1 MKFFRKLKEKL
12 FSTSSK
18 IKDGLEGIIDN
29 QSIENVQEEQ
39 SKQDKLDKNLSQ
51 KINENFEQKK
61 EKTLEESH
69 KNNIKIDKTKS
80 LVSVSNKSK
89 ELPNTVE
96 KIQKTSSSKK
106 TGIFSKIIK
115 TVEKVT
121 KKRKLD
127 DKMLNEIEDLLISS
141 DIGVST
147 ASLIVEKIKKENF
160 SKELDI
166 KQLKQL
172 ISDEIYEIMNVSDS
186 FLKIKEDQLNIWLFV
201 GVNGSGK
208 TTTIGKIAKQEKDNG
223 KKVILAAADTFRA
236 AAVDQLSIWSKRVG
250 IEMVKGEEKSDPA
263 SVVYKAIE
271 EAKLYYA
278 SNDRGKMI
286 MACGTGKT
294 YTSLKIAE
302 AIANKKFVLYMVP
315 SLALMSQSI
324 REWKNDCEEEF
335 IAFSACS
342 DKKVGKV
349 KSDNDQIQVKLNE
362 LGYDFDERNINKLF
376 KQFKNLADKKK
387 QVFEE
392 DLYAMVESEKNFQ
405 KKMPIN
411 LIDLSL
417 KCGQGKN
424 AEAKL
429 KLEIFGEKKLIK
441 EVGNGPIDAIFNAL
455 KALIPNKANL
465 IVYQVNAITK
475 GTDAQAEVNVRLE
488 EKSISVQ
495 GQGSDIDTMVASAKA
510 YINAMNKLILKRKRA
525 NDSKSV
531 FQTSNEKLNKHVI

>member
-39 SKQDKLDKNLSQ
+39 SKQDKLDKSLSQ

-80 LVSVSNKSK
+80 LVAVSNKSK
-89 ELPNTVE
+89 ELPSTVE

-271 EAKLYYA
+271 QAKKSDYDLLLIDTA
-278 SNDRGKMI
+278 GRLQNKTDLMQELEKIIRVIKKQDPSAPHNCLIVLDATTGQNVISQVEVFLQSAGLTGIIMTKLDGTARGGVLV
-286 MACGTGKT
+286 AVT
-294 YTSLKIAE
+294 
-302 AIANKKFVLYMVP
+302 KKFNLPIYR
-315 SLALMSQSI
+315 I
-324 REWKNDCEEEF
+324 
-335 IAFSACS
+335 
-342 DKKVGKV
+342 G
-349 KSDNDQIQVKLNE
+349 
-362 LGYDFDERNINKLF
+362 LGEKIEDLETFDPKLF
-376 KQFKNLADKKK
+376 SR
-387 QVFEE
+387 V
-392 DLYAMVESEKNFQ
+392 
-405 KKMPIN
+405 I
-411 LIDLSL
+411 
-417 KCGQGKN
+417 
-424 AEAKL
+424 
-429 KLEIFGEKKLIK
+429 
-441 EVGNGPIDAIFNAL
+441 VGLDNNP
-455 KALIPNKANL
+455 
-465 IVYQVNAITK
+465 V
-475 GTDAQAEVNVRLE
+475 
-488 EKSISVQ
+488 
-495 GQGSDIDTMVASAKA
+495 
-510 YINAMNKLILKRKRA
+510 
-525 NDSKSV
+525 
-531 FQTSNEKLNKHVI
+531 

>member
-39 SKQDKLDKNLSQ
+39 SKQDKLDKSLSQ

-89 ELPNTVE
+89 ELPSTVE

-172 ISDEIYEIMNVSDS
+172 ISDEIYEIMDVSDS

-271 EAKLYYA
+271 EAKKSDYDLLLIDTA
-278 SNDRGKMI
+278 GRLQNKTDLMQELEKIIRVIKKQDPSAPHNCLIVLDATTGQNVISQVEVFLQSAGLTGIIMTKLDGTARGGVLV
-286 MACGTGKT
+286 AVT
-294 YTSLKIAE
+294 
-302 AIANKKFVLYMVP
+302 KKFNLPIYR
-315 SLALMSQSI
+315 I
-324 REWKNDCEEEF
+324 
-335 IAFSACS
+335 
-342 DKKVGKV
+342 G
-349 KSDNDQIQVKLNE
+349 
-362 LGYDFDERNINKLF
+362 LGEKIEDLETFDPKLF
-376 KQFKNLADKKK
+376 SR
-387 QVFEE
+387 V
-392 DLYAMVESEKNFQ
+392 
-405 KKMPIN
+405 I
-411 LIDLSL
+411 
-417 KCGQGKN
+417 
-424 AEAKL
+424 
-429 KLEIFGEKKLIK
+429 
-441 EVGNGPIDAIFNAL
+441 VGLDNNP
-455 KALIPNKANL
+455 
-465 IVYQVNAITK
+465 V
-475 GTDAQAEVNVRLE
+475 
-488 EKSISVQ
+488 
-495 GQGSDIDTMVASAKA
+495 
-510 YINAMNKLILKRKRA
+510 
-525 NDSKSV
+525 
-531 FQTSNEKLNKHVI
+531 

>member
-29 QSIENVQEEQ
+29 QSIENVKEEQ
-39 SKQDKLDKNLSQ
+39 SKQDTLDNNLSQ
-51 KINENFEQKK
+51 KLNENFEQKK
-61 EKTLEESH
+61 EKTLKESH

-80 LVSVSNKSK
+80 LVSISNKNK

-96 KIQKTSSSKK
+96 QTQKTSSSKK

-271 EAKLYYA
+271 EAKKSDYDLLLIDTA
-278 SNDRGKMI
+278 GRLQNKTDLMQELEKIIRVIKKQDPSAPHNCLIVLDATTGQNVISQVEVFLQSAGLTGIIMTKLDGTARGGVLV
-286 MACGTGKT
+286 AVT
-294 YTSLKIAE
+294 
-302 AIANKKFVLYMVP
+302 KKFNLPIYR
-315 SLALMSQSI
+315 I
-324 REWKNDCEEEF
+324 
-335 IAFSACS
+335 
-342 DKKVGKV
+342 G
-349 KSDNDQIQVKLNE
+349 
-362 LGYDFDERNINKLF
+362 LGEKIEDLETFDPKLF
-376 KQFKNLADKKK
+376 SR
-387 QVFEE
+387 V
-392 DLYAMVESEKNFQ
+392 
-405 KKMPIN
+405 I
-411 LIDLSL
+411 
-417 KCGQGKN
+417 
-424 AEAKL
+424 
-429 KLEIFGEKKLIK
+429 
-441 EVGNGPIDAIFNAL
+441 VGLDNNP
-455 KALIPNKANL
+455 
-465 IVYQVNAITK
+465 V
-475 GTDAQAEVNVRLE
+475 
-488 EKSISVQ
+488 
-495 GQGSDIDTMVASAKA
+495 
-510 YINAMNKLILKRKRA
+510 
-525 NDSKSV
+525 
-531 FQTSNEKLNKHVI
+531 

>member
-18 IKDGLEGIIDN
+18 IKDGLEGIIDK
-29 QSIENVQEEQ
+29 QSVENLKEEQ
-39 SKQDKLDKNLSQ
+39 NKQDTLDKNLSL
-51 KINENFEQKK
+51 KLNENFEQKN
-61 EKTLEESH
+61 EKTLKGSH
-69 KNNIKIDKTKS
+69 ENNIKIDKTKS
-80 LVSVSNKSK
+80 LVSISNKNK
-89 ELPNTVE
+89 ELPNNVE
-96 KIQKTSSSKK
+96 QKPKTSSSKK

-172 ISDEIYEIMNVSDS
+172 ISDEIYEIMDVSDS

-271 EAKLYYA
+271 EAK
-278 SNDRGKMI
+278 
-286 MACGTGKT
+286 
-294 YTSLKIAE
+294 
-302 AIANKKFVLYMVP
+302 
-315 SLALMSQSI
+315 
-324 REWKNDCEEEF
+324 KNDYDLLLIDTAGRLQNKTDLMQELEK
-335 IAFSACS
+335 IIRVIKKQDPSAPHNCLIVLDATS
-342 DKKVGKV
+342 GQNVN
-349 KSDNDQIQVKLNE
+349 SQVEVFLQSAGLTGIIMTKLDGTARGGVLVAVTNKFNLPIYRIG
-362 LGYDFDERNINKLF
+362 LGEKIEDLETFDPKLF
-376 KQFKNLADKKK
+376 SR
-387 QVFEE
+387 V
-392 DLYAMVESEKNFQ
+392 
-405 KKMPIN
+405 I
-411 LIDLSL
+411 
-417 KCGQGKN
+417 
-424 AEAKL
+424 
-429 KLEIFGEKKLIK
+429 
-441 EVGNGPIDAIFNAL
+441 VGLDNNP
-455 KALIPNKANL
+455 
-465 IVYQVNAITK
+465 V
-475 GTDAQAEVNVRLE
+475 
-488 EKSISVQ
+488 
-495 GQGSDIDTMVASAKA
+495 
-510 YINAMNKLILKRKRA
+510 
-525 NDSKSV
+525 
-531 FQTSNEKLNKHVI
+531 

>member
-18 IKDGLEGIIDN
+18 IKDGLEGIIDK
-29 QSIENVQEEQ
+29 QSIENVKEEQ
-39 SKQDKLDKNLSQ
+39 SKQDTIDKNLSQ
-51 KINENFEQKK
+51 KLNENFEQKK
-61 EKTLEESH
+61 EKTLKESH

-80 LVSVSNKSK
+80 LVSISNKNK

-96 KIQKTSSSKK
+96 QTQKTSSSKK
-106 TGIFSKIIK
+106 PGIFSKIIK

-172 ISDEIYEIMNVSDS
+172 ISDEIYEIMDVSDS

-271 EAKLYYA
+271 EAK
-278 SNDRGKMI
+278 
-286 MACGTGKT
+286 
-294 YTSLKIAE
+294 
-302 AIANKKFVLYMVP
+302 
-315 SLALMSQSI
+315 
-324 REWKNDCEEEF
+324 KNDYDLLLIDTAGRLQNKTGLMQELEK
-335 IAFSACS
+335 IIRVIKKQDPSAPHNCLIVLDATTGQNVIS
-342 DKKVGKV
+342 
-349 KSDNDQIQVKLNE
+349 QVEVFLQSAGLTGIIMTKLDGTARGGVLVAVTNKFNLPIYRIG
-362 LGYDFDERNINKLF
+362 LGEKIEDLETFDPKLF
-376 KQFKNLADKKK
+376 SR
-387 QVFEE
+387 V
-392 DLYAMVESEKNFQ
+392 
-405 KKMPIN
+405 I
-411 LIDLSL
+411 
-417 KCGQGKN
+417 
-424 AEAKL
+424 
-429 KLEIFGEKKLIK
+429 
-441 EVGNGPIDAIFNAL
+441 VGLDNNP
-455 KALIPNKANL
+455 
-465 IVYQVNAITK
+465 V
-475 GTDAQAEVNVRLE
+475 
-488 EKSISVQ
+488 
-495 GQGSDIDTMVASAKA
+495 
-510 YINAMNKLILKRKRA
+510 
-525 NDSKSV
+525 
-531 FQTSNEKLNKHVI
+531 

>member
-18 IKDGLEGIIDN
+18 IKDGLEGIIDKK
-29 QSIENVQEEQ
+29 SVENVKEEQ
-39 SKQDKLDKNLSQ
+39 SKQDTLDKNLSL
-51 KINENFEQKK
+51 KLNENFEQKK
-61 EKTLEESH
+61 EKTLKESH
-69 KNNIKIDKTKS
+69 EQNKKIDKTKS
-80 LVSVSNKSK
+80 LVSISNKNK
-89 ELPNTVE
+89 ELPNNVE
-96 KIQKTSSSKK
+96 QKPKTSSSKK

-172 ISDEIYEIMNVSDS
+172 ISDEIYEIMNVSES

-271 EAKLYYA
+271 EAK
-278 SNDRGKMI
+278 
-286 MACGTGKT
+286 
-294 YTSLKIAE
+294 
-302 AIANKKFVLYMVP
+302 
-315 SLALMSQSI
+315 
-324 REWKNDCEEEF
+324 KNDYDLLLIDTAGRLQNKTDLMQELEK
-335 IAFSACS
+335 IIRVIKKQDPSAPHNCLIVLDATS
-342 DKKVGKV
+342 GQNVN
-349 KSDNDQIQVKLNE
+349 SQVEVFLQSAGLTGIIMTKLDGTARGGVLVAVTNKFNLPIYRIG
-362 LGYDFDERNINKLF
+362 LGEKIEDLETFDPKLF
-376 KQFKNLADKKK
+376 SR
-387 QVFEE
+387 V
-392 DLYAMVESEKNFQ
+392 
-405 KKMPIN
+405 I
-411 LIDLSL
+411 
-417 KCGQGKN
+417 
-424 AEAKL
+424 
-429 KLEIFGEKKLIK
+429 
-441 EVGNGPIDAIFNAL
+441 VGLDNNP
-455 KALIPNKANL
+455 
-465 IVYQVNAITK
+465 V
-475 GTDAQAEVNVRLE
+475 
-488 EKSISVQ
+488 
-495 GQGSDIDTMVASAKA
+495 
-510 YINAMNKLILKRKRA
+510 
-525 NDSKSV
+525 
-531 FQTSNEKLNKHVI
+531 

>member
-39 SKQDKLDKNLSQ
+39 SKKDKLDKSLSQ

-89 ELPNTVE
+89 ELPSTVE

-172 ISDEIYEIMNVSDS
+172 ISDEIYEIMDVSDS
-186 FLKIKEDQLNIWLFV
+186 ILKIKEHQLNIWLFV

-271 EAKLYYA
+271 EAKK
-278 SNDRGKMI
+278 NDYDLLLIDTAGRLQNKTDLMQELEKIIRVIKKQDPSAPHNCLIVLDATSGQNVNSQVEVFLQSAGLTGIIMTKLDGTARGGVLV
-286 MACGTGKT
+286 AV
-294 YTSLKIAE
+294 
-302 AIANKKFVLYMVP
+302 ANKFNLPIYR
-315 SLALMSQSI
+315 I
-324 REWKNDCEEEF
+324 
-335 IAFSACS
+335 
-342 DKKVGKV
+342 G
-349 KSDNDQIQVKLNE
+349 
-362 LGYDFDERNINKLF
+362 LGEKIEDLETFDPKLF
-376 KQFKNLADKKK
+376 SR
-387 QVFEE
+387 V
-392 DLYAMVESEKNFQ
+392 
-405 KKMPIN
+405 I
-411 LIDLSL
+411 
-417 KCGQGKN
+417 
-424 AEAKL
+424 
-429 KLEIFGEKKLIK
+429 
-441 EVGNGPIDAIFNAL
+441 VGLDNNP
-455 KALIPNKANL
+455 
-465 IVYQVNAITK
+465 V
-475 GTDAQAEVNVRLE
+475 
-488 EKSISVQ
+488 
-495 GQGSDIDTMVASAKA
+495 
-510 YINAMNKLILKRKRA
+510 
-525 NDSKSV
+525 
-531 FQTSNEKLNKHVI
+531 

>member
-39 SKQDKLDKNLSQ
+39 SKQDKLDKSLSQ

-69 KNNIKIDKTKS
+69 INNIEIDKTKS

-89 ELPNTVE
+89 ELPSTVE

-271 EAKLYYA
+271 EAKKSDYDLLLIDTA
-278 SNDRGKMI
+278 GRLQNKTDLMQELEKIIRVIKKQDPSAPHNCLIVLDATTGQNVISQVEVFLQSAGLTGIIMTKLDGTARGGVLV
-286 MACGTGKT
+286 AVT
-294 YTSLKIAE
+294 
-302 AIANKKFVLYMVP
+302 KKFNLPIYR
-315 SLALMSQSI
+315 I
-324 REWKNDCEEEF
+324 
-335 IAFSACS
+335 
-342 DKKVGKV
+342 G
-349 KSDNDQIQVKLNE
+349 
-362 LGYDFDERNINKLF
+362 LGEKIEDLETFDPKLF
-376 KQFKNLADKKK
+376 SR
-387 QVFEE
+387 V
-392 DLYAMVESEKNFQ
+392 
-405 KKMPIN
+405 I
-411 LIDLSL
+411 
-417 KCGQGKN
+417 
-424 AEAKL
+424 
-429 KLEIFGEKKLIK
+429 
-441 EVGNGPIDAIFNAL
+441 VGLDNNP
-455 KALIPNKANL
+455 
-465 IVYQVNAITK
+465 V
-475 GTDAQAEVNVRLE
+475 
-488 EKSISVQ
+488 
-495 GQGSDIDTMVASAKA
+495 
-510 YINAMNKLILKRKRA
+510 
-525 NDSKSV
+525 
-531 FQTSNEKLNKHVI
+531 

>member
-39 SKQDKLDKNLSQ
+39 SKQDKLDKSLSQ

-80 LVSVSNKSK
+80 LVSVSSKSK
-89 ELPNTVE
+89 ELPSTVE

-106 TGIFSKIIK
+106 TGILSKIIK

-271 EAKLYYA
+271 EAKKSDYDLLLIDTA
-278 SNDRGKMI
+278 GRLQNKTDLMQELEKIIRVIKKQDPSAPHNCLIVLDATTGQNVISQVEVFLQSAGLTGIIMTKLDGTARGGVLV
-286 MACGTGKT
+286 AVT
-294 YTSLKIAE
+294 
-302 AIANKKFVLYMVP
+302 KKFNLPIYR
-315 SLALMSQSI
+315 I
-324 REWKNDCEEEF
+324 
-335 IAFSACS
+335 
-342 DKKVGKV
+342 G
-349 KSDNDQIQVKLNE
+349 
-362 LGYDFDERNINKLF
+362 LGEKIEDLETFDPKLF
-376 KQFKNLADKKK
+376 SR
-387 QVFEE
+387 V
-392 DLYAMVESEKNFQ
+392 
-405 KKMPIN
+405 I
-411 LIDLSL
+411 
-417 KCGQGKN
+417 
-424 AEAKL
+424 
-429 KLEIFGEKKLIK
+429 
-441 EVGNGPIDAIFNAL
+441 VGLDNNP
-455 KALIPNKANL
+455 
-465 IVYQVNAITK
+465 V
-475 GTDAQAEVNVRLE
+475 
-488 EKSISVQ
+488 
-495 GQGSDIDTMVASAKA
+495 
-510 YINAMNKLILKRKRA
+510 
-525 NDSKSV
+525 
-531 FQTSNEKLNKHVI
+531 

>member
-39 SKQDKLDKNLSQ
+39 SKQDKLDKSLSQ

-89 ELPNTVE
+89 ELPSTVE

-271 EAKLYYA
+271 EAKKSDYDLLLIDTA
-278 SNDRGKMI
+278 GRLQNKTDLMQELEKIIRVIKKQDPSAPHNCLIVLDATTGQNVISQVEVFLQSAGLTGIIMTKLDGTARGGVLV
-286 MACGTGKT
+286 AVT
-294 YTSLKIAE
+294 
-302 AIANKKFVLYMVP
+302 KKFNLPIYRIG
-315 SLALMSQSI
+315 L
-324 REWKNDCEEEF
+324 
-335 IAFSACS
+335 
-342 DKKVGKV
+342 GV
-349 KSDNDQIQVKLNE
+349 KIEDLE
-362 LGYDFDERNINKLF
+362 TFDPKLF
-376 KQFKNLADKKK
+376 SR
-387 QVFEE
+387 V
-392 DLYAMVESEKNFQ
+392 
-405 KKMPIN
+405 I
-411 LIDLSL
+411 
-417 KCGQGKN
+417 
-424 AEAKL
+424 
-429 KLEIFGEKKLIK
+429 
-441 EVGNGPIDAIFNAL
+441 VGLDNNP
-455 KALIPNKANL
+455 
-465 IVYQVNAITK
+465 V
-475 GTDAQAEVNVRLE
+475 
-488 EKSISVQ
+488 
-495 GQGSDIDTMVASAKA
+495 
-510 YINAMNKLILKRKRA
+510 
-525 NDSKSV
+525 
-531 FQTSNEKLNKHVI
+531 

>member
-39 SKQDKLDKNLSQ
+39 SKQDKLDKSLLQ
-51 KINENFEQKK
+51 KINKNFEQKK

-89 ELPNTVE
+89 ELPSTVE

-271 EAKLYYA
+271 EAKKSDYDLLLIDTA
-278 SNDRGKMI
+278 GRLQNKTDLMQELEKIIRVIKKQDPSAPHNCLIVLDATTGQNVISQVEVFLQSAGLTGIIMTKLDGTARGGVLV
-286 MACGTGKT
+286 AVT
-294 YTSLKIAE
+294 
-302 AIANKKFVLYMVP
+302 KKFNLPIYR
-315 SLALMSQSI
+315 I
-324 REWKNDCEEEF
+324 
-335 IAFSACS
+335 
-342 DKKVGKV
+342 G
-349 KSDNDQIQVKLNE
+349 
-362 LGYDFDERNINKLF
+362 LGEKIEDLETFDPKLF
-376 KQFKNLADKKK
+376 SR
-387 QVFEE
+387 V
-392 DLYAMVESEKNFQ
+392 
-405 KKMPIN
+405 I
-411 LIDLSL
+411 
-417 KCGQGKN
+417 
-424 AEAKL
+424 
-429 KLEIFGEKKLIK
+429 
-441 EVGNGPIDAIFNAL
+441 VGLDNNP
-455 KALIPNKANL
+455 
-465 IVYQVNAITK
+465 V
-475 GTDAQAEVNVRLE
+475 
-488 EKSISVQ
+488 
-495 GQGSDIDTMVASAKA
+495 
-510 YINAMNKLILKRKRA
+510 
-525 NDSKSV
+525 
-531 FQTSNEKLNKHVI
+531 

>member
-39 SKQDKLDKNLSQ
+39 SKQDKLDKSLSQ

-271 EAKLYYA
+271 EAKKSDYDLLLIDTA
-278 SNDRGKMI
+278 GRLQNKTDLMQELEKIIRVIKKQDTSAPHNCLIVLDATTGQNVISQVEVFLQSAGLTGIIMTKLDGSARGGVLV
-286 MACGTGKT
+286 AVT
-294 YTSLKIAE
+294 
-302 AIANKKFVLYMVP
+302 KKFNLPIYR
-315 SLALMSQSI
+315 I
-324 REWKNDCEEEF
+324 
-335 IAFSACS
+335 
-342 DKKVGKV
+342 G
-349 KSDNDQIQVKLNE
+349 
-362 LGYDFDERNINKLF
+362 LGEKIEDLETFDPKLF
-376 KQFKNLADKKK
+376 SR
-387 QVFEE
+387 V
-392 DLYAMVESEKNFQ
+392 
-405 KKMPIN
+405 I
-411 LIDLSL
+411 
-417 KCGQGKN
+417 
-424 AEAKL
+424 
-429 KLEIFGEKKLIK
+429 
-441 EVGNGPIDAIFNAL
+441 VGLDNNP
-455 KALIPNKANL
+455 
-465 IVYQVNAITK
+465 V
-475 GTDAQAEVNVRLE
+475 
-488 EKSISVQ
+488 
-495 GQGSDIDTMVASAKA
+495 
-510 YINAMNKLILKRKRA
+510 
-525 NDSKSV
+525 
-531 FQTSNEKLNKHVI
+531 

>member
-18 IKDGLEGIIDN
+18 IKDGLEEIIDN

-39 SKQDKLDKNLSQ
+39 SKQDKLDKSLSQ

-89 ELPNTVE
+89 ELPSTVE

-208 TTTIGKIAKQEKDNG
+208 TTTIGKIAKQEKNNG

-271 EAKLYYA
+271 EAKKSDYDLLLIDTA
-278 SNDRGKMI
+278 GRLQNKTDLMQELEKIIRVIKKQDPSAPHNCLIVLDATTGQNVISQVEVFLQSAGLTGIIMTKLDGTARGGVLV
-286 MACGTGKT
+286 AVT
-294 YTSLKIAE
+294 
-302 AIANKKFVLYMVP
+302 KKFNLPIYR
-315 SLALMSQSI
+315 I
-324 REWKNDCEEEF
+324 
-335 IAFSACS
+335 
-342 DKKVGKV
+342 G
-349 KSDNDQIQVKLNE
+349 
-362 LGYDFDERNINKLF
+362 LGEKIEDLETFDPKLF
-376 KQFKNLADKKK
+376 SR
-387 QVFEE
+387 V
-392 DLYAMVESEKNFQ
+392 
-405 KKMPIN
+405 I
-411 LIDLSL
+411 
-417 KCGQGKN
+417 
-424 AEAKL
+424 
-429 KLEIFGEKKLIK
+429 
-441 EVGNGPIDAIFNAL
+441 VGLDNNP
-455 KALIPNKANL
+455 
-465 IVYQVNAITK
+465 V
-475 GTDAQAEVNVRLE
+475 
-488 EKSISVQ
+488 
-495 GQGSDIDTMVASAKA
+495 
-510 YINAMNKLILKRKRA
+510 
-525 NDSKSV
+525 
-531 FQTSNEKLNKHVI
+531 

>member
-29 QSIENVQEEQ
+29 QSIENVKEEQ
-39 SKQDKLDKNLSQ
+39 SKQDKLDKSLSQ
-51 KINENFEQKK
+51 NINENFEQKK

-89 ELPNTVE
+89 ELPSTVE

-172 ISDEIYEIMNVSDS
+172 ISDEIYEIMDVSDS

-271 EAKLYYA
+271 EAKKSDYDLLLIDTA
-278 SNDRGKMI
+278 GRLQNKTDLMQELEKIIRVIKKQDPSAPHNCLIVLDATTGQNVISQVEVFLQSAGLTGIIMTKLDGTARGGVLV
-286 MACGTGKT
+286 AVT
-294 YTSLKIAE
+294 
-302 AIANKKFVLYMVP
+302 KKFNLPIYR
-315 SLALMSQSI
+315 I
-324 REWKNDCEEEF
+324 
-335 IAFSACS
+335 
-342 DKKVGKV
+342 G
-349 KSDNDQIQVKLNE
+349 
-362 LGYDFDERNINKLF
+362 LGEKIEDLETFDPKLF
-376 KQFKNLADKKK
+376 SR
-387 QVFEE
+387 V
-392 DLYAMVESEKNFQ
+392 
-405 KKMPIN
+405 I
-411 LIDLSL
+411 
-417 KCGQGKN
+417 
-424 AEAKL
+424 
-429 KLEIFGEKKLIK
+429 
-441 EVGNGPIDAIFNAL
+441 VGLDNNP
-455 KALIPNKANL
+455 
-465 IVYQVNAITK
+465 V
-475 GTDAQAEVNVRLE
+475 
-488 EKSISVQ
+488 
-495 GQGSDIDTMVASAKA
+495 
-510 YINAMNKLILKRKRA
+510 
-525 NDSKSV
+525 
-531 FQTSNEKLNKHVI
+531 

>member
-39 SKQDKLDKNLSQ
+39 SKQDKLDKSLSQ

-89 ELPNTVE
+89 ELSNTVE

-271 EAKLYYA
+271 EAKKSDYDLLLIDTA
-278 SNDRGKMI
+278 GRLQNKTDLMQELEKIIRVIKKQDPSAPHNCLIVLDATTGQNVISQVEVFLQSAGLTGIIMTKLDGTARGGVLV
-286 MACGTGKT
+286 AVT
-294 YTSLKIAE
+294 
-302 AIANKKFVLYMVP
+302 KKFNLPIYR
-315 SLALMSQSI
+315 I
-324 REWKNDCEEEF
+324 
-335 IAFSACS
+335 
-342 DKKVGKV
+342 G
-349 KSDNDQIQVKLNE
+349 
-362 LGYDFDERNINKLF
+362 LGEKIEDLETFDPKLF
-376 KQFKNLADKKK
+376 SR
-387 QVFEE
+387 V
-392 DLYAMVESEKNFQ
+392 
-405 KKMPIN
+405 I
-411 LIDLSL
+411 
-417 KCGQGKN
+417 
-424 AEAKL
+424 
-429 KLEIFGEKKLIK
+429 
-441 EVGNGPIDAIFNAL
+441 VGLDNNP
-455 KALIPNKANL
+455 
-465 IVYQVNAITK
+465 V
-475 GTDAQAEVNVRLE
+475 
-488 EKSISVQ
+488 
-495 GQGSDIDTMVASAKA
+495 
-510 YINAMNKLILKRKRA
+510 
-525 NDSKSV
+525 
-531 FQTSNEKLNKHVI
+531 

>member
-39 SKQDKLDKNLSQ
+39 SKQDKLDKSLSQ

-89 ELPNTVE
+89 ELPSTVE

-172 ISDEIYEIMNVSDS
+172 ISDQIYEIMNVSDS

-271 EAKLYYA
+271 EAKKSDYDLLLIDTA
-278 SNDRGKMI
+278 GRLQNKTDLMQELEKIIRVIKKQDPSAPHNCLIVLDATTGQNVISQVEVFLQSAGLTGIIMTKLDGTARGGVLV
-286 MACGTGKT
+286 AVT
-294 YTSLKIAE
+294 
-302 AIANKKFVLYMVP
+302 KKFNLPIYR
-315 SLALMSQSI
+315 I
-324 REWKNDCEEEF
+324 
-335 IAFSACS
+335 
-342 DKKVGKV
+342 G
-349 KSDNDQIQVKLNE
+349 
-362 LGYDFDERNINKLF
+362 LGEKIEDLETFDPKLF
-376 KQFKNLADKKK
+376 SR
-387 QVFEE
+387 V
-392 DLYAMVESEKNFQ
+392 
-405 KKMPIN
+405 I
-411 LIDLSL
+411 
-417 KCGQGKN
+417 
-424 AEAKL
+424 
-429 KLEIFGEKKLIK
+429 
-441 EVGNGPIDAIFNAL
+441 VGLDNNP
-455 KALIPNKANL
+455 
-465 IVYQVNAITK
+465 V
-475 GTDAQAEVNVRLE
+475 
-488 EKSISVQ
+488 
-495 GQGSDIDTMVASAKA
+495 
-510 YINAMNKLILKRKRA
+510 
-525 NDSKSV
+525 
-531 FQTSNEKLNKHVI
+531 

>member
-39 SKQDKLDKNLSQ
+39 SKQDKLDKSLSQ

-80 LVSVSNKSK
+80 LVSVSSKSK
-89 ELPNTVE
+89 ELPSTVE

-172 ISDEIYEIMNVSDS
+172 ISDEIFEIMNVSDS

-271 EAKLYYA
+271 EAKKSDYDLLLIDTA
-278 SNDRGKMI
+278 GRLQNKTDLMQELEKIIRVIKKQDPSAPHNCLIVLDATTGQNVISQVEVFLQSAGLTGIIMTKLDGTARGGVLV
-286 MACGTGKT
+286 AVT
-294 YTSLKIAE
+294 
-302 AIANKKFVLYMVP
+302 KKFNLPIYR
-315 SLALMSQSI
+315 I
-324 REWKNDCEEEF
+324 
-335 IAFSACS
+335 
-342 DKKVGKV
+342 G
-349 KSDNDQIQVKLNE
+349 
-362 LGYDFDERNINKLF
+362 LGEKIEDLETFDPKLF
-376 KQFKNLADKKK
+376 SR
-387 QVFEE
+387 V
-392 DLYAMVESEKNFQ
+392 
-405 KKMPIN
+405 I
-411 LIDLSL
+411 
-417 KCGQGKN
+417 
-424 AEAKL
+424 
-429 KLEIFGEKKLIK
+429 
-441 EVGNGPIDAIFNAL
+441 VGLDNNP
-455 KALIPNKANL
+455 
-465 IVYQVNAITK
+465 V
-475 GTDAQAEVNVRLE
+475 
-488 EKSISVQ
+488 
-495 GQGSDIDTMVASAKA
+495 
-510 YINAMNKLILKRKRA
+510 
-525 NDSKSV
+525 
-531 FQTSNEKLNKHVI
+531 